1 MVHEVFEECIAQPD
15 VAGPLSTAAEQLCLA
30 AVVAPKMHAVDDALV
45 GEPCLRAT
53 VLEAHSKLA
62 PRNPERLL
70 AHSSR
75 SFAGELAPAERKFV
89 FVLRDLERGR
99 AVGTS
104 TLVAQLGR
112 RDAPYIY
119 LDVIDEEKYSRVLD
133 RHFRHKLLRI
143 GFSYD
148 GPTELAGLVVDP
160 EYRRAPERL
169 GLVISCVRFLYIAM
183 HRPLFR
189 EELLAELLPPLE
201 PDGTSHLWEAF
212 GRRFT
217 QLDYAEAD
225 LLSSE
230 DKTFIR
236 DLFPSGAVHASLFSP
251 EAQNVIGK
259 VGHQTLGVEKMLRRV
274 GFRYADRID
283 PFDGGPHFVAETGE
297 VTLVKCSRRV
307 RVRAVLDTPE
317 PDSSL
322 LVGRDLDGPPYFH
335 AVIATHSR
343 ASGGE
348 LELPRAT
355 LDQLGADPGDELF
368 SMPLGARRQQNGTP
382 EPG

>member
-1 MVHEVFEECIAQPD
+1 MPRYEVHGATSKDERELLDLARHLNTVNLPNSRAHIA
-15 VAGPLSTAAEQLCLA
+15 
-30 AVVAPKMHAVDDALV
+30 
-45 GEPCLRAT
+45 
-53 VLEAHSKLA
+53 
-62 PRNPERLL
+62 RLL
-70 AHSSR
+70 DHSAR
-75 SFAGELAPAERKFV
+75 SFAAELPHTERKFV
-89 FVLRDLERGR
+89 FVLRDVERGR

-119 LDVIDEEKYSRVLD
+119 LDVIREEKYSRILD

-160 EYRRAPERL
+160 DYRRAPERL
-169 GLVISCVRFLYIAM
+169 GLVISCVRFLFIAM
-183 HRPLFR
+183 HRPLFQ
-189 EELLAELLPPLE
+189 EQLLAELLPPLE

-217 QLDYAEAD
+217 GLDYAEAD

-236 DLFPSGAVHASLFSP
+236 DLFPTGVVHASLFSP
-251 EAQNVIGK
+251 EAQNVIGR

-283 PFDGGPHFVAETGE
+283 PFDGGPHFVADTGE
-297 VTLVKCSRRV
+297 VTLVKSARRV
-307 RVRAVLDTPE
+307 TVRGALDRPE

-322 LVGRDLDGPPYFH
+322 LIGRDLDGPPYFR
-335 AVIATHSR
+335 AAIAPHTR
-343 ASGGE
+343 LDGTE
-348 LELPRAT
+348 LELPAAV
-355 LDQLGADPGDELF
+355 LEQLGISRGDEVFAVALD
-368 SMPLGARRQQNGTP
+368 RRQQTSTP
-382 EPG
+382 QTG